1 MRSKRRWR
9 EFPGV
14 FDVSDDSLPGKW
26 EFRLRIKNEAR
37 AMGVRA
43 ADLAETVRASYYGQ
57 EVMRLQRGRHEVKLM
72 VRYPRDDRRSLAAFN
87 EIRVR
92 TDDGVERPLT
102 ELAEVEVERGYSTI
116 NRLDQRRSVTVT
128 ADVEESAGNARKI
141 VADLKANGVPKLLAS
156 YPGLD
161 VNWEGQ
167 QEQQQESFQSMFVGF
182 AVAVMVMY
190 VLLAFEFKS
199 YIQPLLILAIIP
211 FGMIGAVLGHGLLG
225 IPLTIFSMF
234 GLVALTGIV
243 INDSIVL
250 VDFINHRCADGL
262 PVRQAIV
269 DAGCRRLR
277 PVMLTTVTTV
287 GGLTPI
293 LLEKS
298 FQAQFLIPM
307 ATSIAFGEIFATV
320 IVLYLV
326 PVLYSLY
333 DSSTKLVGSDG
344 EDVEHLAG
352 PASAREP
359 LLHPAANLNQPIPD
373 PSQLTTETPM

>member
-1 MRSKRRWR
+1 MST
-9 EFPGV
+9 
-14 FDVSDDSLPGKW
+14 SLP
-26 EFRLRIKNEAR
+26 
-37 AMGVRA
+37 
-43 ADLAETVRASYYGQ
+43 ET
-57 EVMRLQRGRHEVKLM
+57 RG
-72 VRYPRDDRRSLAAFN
+72 
-87 EIRVR
+87 
-92 TDDGVERPLT
+92 
-102 ELAEVEVERGYSTI
+102 
-116 NRLDQRRSVTVT
+116 
-128 ADVEESAGNARKI
+128 KI

-161 VNWEGQ
+161 VRWEGQ

-199 YIQPLLILAIIP
+199 YVQPLLILAIIP
-211 FGMIGAVLGHGLLG
+211 FGMIGAVFGHGLLG
-225 IPLTIFSMF
+225 MPLTIFSMF

-269 DAGCRRLR
+269 EAGCRRLR

-320 IVLYLV
+320 LVLYLV

-333 DSSTKLVGSDG
+333 GSSTKLVGSDD

-352 PASAREP
+352 PASARAAAAPRRQSEP
-359 LLHPAANLNQPIPD
+359 AY
-373 PSQLTTETPM
+373 S